1 VSLRIRNMVASKSYP
16 CHPERSE
23 GPMQQTLLPPAL
35 LKFLTMP
42 SQNLPALS
50 PNELAWVSY
59 QVSEFIRQQ
68 RMKYLPTAAP
78 LSNEQKSTLRPF
90 FPDAILDS
98 ARLFTLSGTRIPNPD
113 FYETL
118 LSFGLDST
126 MLPDFSNSM
135 AAVTFQDVIVSHEP
149 FTDRL
154 LFHELVHVVQY
165 SKLGLSGFATKYVEG
180 FLQGGGYEGIPLE
193 INAYH
198 LDSEFAAHPEK
209 HFSVESEVQSWIAS
223 GKF

>member
-1 VSLRIRNMVASKSYP
+1 
-16 CHPERSE
+16 
-23 GPMQQTLLPPAL
+23 
-35 LKFLTMP
+35 MP
-42 SQNLPALS
+42 SQNLPTLS
-50 PNELAWVSY
+50 PNEMAWVSY
-59 QVSEFIRQQ
+59 QVSEFIRKLRTQ
-68 RMKYLPTAAP
+68 YLPSATP
-78 LSNEQKSTLRPF
+78 LSPEQKNAMRPF

-98 ARLFTLSGTRIPNPD
+98 ARLLTLIGTRIPNPD
-113 FYETL
+113 FYDTL
-118 LSFGLDST
+118 LSFGLDAA

-165 SKLGLSGFATKYVEG
+165 SKLGLSGFAVKYVEG
-180 FLQGGGYEGIPLE
+180 FLLGGGYEGIPLE

-209 HFSVESEVQSWIAS
+209 HFSVESEVQSCITA